1 MILRDKNVSFKI
13 VPIVQLT
20 IAIKE
25 IYSFCGP
32 YFIFLLIFFQPF
44 LSHVS
49 DHLVLKGNAC
59 FLNKADRPRQ
69 PAETI
74 QYVSI
79 DERRLGEGSIF
90 QVR

>member
-13 VPIVQLT
+13 VPIVQLK